1 MKEDES
7 RDRDMVEKIKKKAN
21 VEILHNDKDDTFVSW
36 GSTTNGFE
44 DLKKYVQ
51 SAIDLYLMNIINE

>member
-1 MKEDES
+1 
-7 RDRDMVEKIKKKAN
+7 MVEKIKKKAN